1 MFSVVTECTGFIFVK
16 VDFVACPRNGSEV
29 INRMRSTLR
38 ISRSCQTVGDDISIV
53 GIAATAD
60 TFMSSVIT
68 PLEDL
73 DASSSGDED
82 LVLPVPNCHTQNI
95 VYSFDRSEPA
105 SVHDGPHHAFL

>member
-1 MFSVVTECTGFIFVK
+1 MK
-16 VDFVACPRNGSEV
+16 VDFVACPRNGSEM
-29 INRMRSTLR
+29 INWMRSTLR

-53 GIAATAD
+53 VIATTAD

-73 DASSSGDED
+73 AASSNGDED
-82 LVLPVPNCHTQNI
+82 LVLPVPNCHAQNI

-105 SVHDGPHHAFL
+105 SVHDDPHHAFL